1 LDLFCFAWASSQ
13 IKKRT
18 MMKTFTLAC
27 VVLLLTHGGNAQC
40 VTEDTALDVCMETA
54 GLGDAAKE
62 ACDICV
68 SAAAAATYAIRNT
81 TCDDLA
87 MADNGLCIA
96 LGLCPTCPVG
106 CSAEMEAYALCE
118 VNDELG
124 LGCQT
129 LECNFAD
136 PETPTTAPAP
146 TEAGS
151 TPTEAAPTEAGSA
164 PTSVGIDACLTEDTA
179 LDVCME
185 KAGLGD
191 AAKEACDI
199 CVSAAAAAMY
209 ASRNTT
215 CDELAMADN
224 GLCVAL
230 GLCPTCPVG
239 SCSAEMEAYALCEV
253 NDELGLGCQ
262 TLECNAADPETPTMA
277 PAPTEA
283 GSTPTEA
290 APTEA
295 GSTPTEAP
303 PTDTPTSMASPTYT
317 KIGAFVA
324 GLLAITAL
332 I

>member
-13 IKKRT
+13 IKKRI

-54 GLGDAAKE
+54 GLGDVAKE
-62 ACDICV
+62 ACDVCV
-68 SAAAAATYAIRNT
+68 VAAAAATSAIMTT
-81 TCDDLA
+81 TCEELA
-87 MADNGLCIA
+87 SGDNNLCVA

-106 CSAEMEAYALCE
+106 CSAEMDAYALCE
-118 VNDELG
+118 VNDELA

-129 LECNFAD
+129 LECNVAD

-146 TEAGS
+146 TAAGS
-151 TPTEAAPTEAGSA
+151 TPTEAAPA
-164 PTSVGIDACLTEDTA
+164 
-179 LDVCME
+179 
-185 KAGLGD
+185 
-191 AAKEACDI
+191 
-199 CVSAAAAAMY
+199 
-209 ASRNTT
+209 
-215 CDELAMADN
+215 
-224 GLCVAL
+224 
-230 GLCPTCPVG
+230 
-239 SCSAEMEAYALCEV
+239 
-253 NDELGLGCQ
+253 
-262 TLECNAADPETPTMA
+262 
-277 PAPTEA
+277 EA

-324 GLLAITAL
+324 GLLAVTAL
-332 I
+332 F